1 MSRRFFSWT
10 EARRFYAIGLPI
22 FIAQLSQVGMN
33 FADTAM
39 TGQASAEDMA
49 AVAVAGSIW
58 APLSL
63 LGLGSLFALP
73 PLTAQMVG
81 AGDRNGAAHLLRQGI
96 WLTCGISVLFMSLFY
111 AVSWHMAAFGLE
123 PELARLAG
131 GYLRAI
137 LWGMPGFMLFVNQ
150 RSFLEG
156 FSRTRPAMIIGM
168 LGLTFNVPCN
178 YVLIYGKFG
187 LPALGA
193 VGCGVATALC
203 YWFMALAMLY
213 YLRRDPQYRDLHPI
227 YAPLFSRR
235 AARQRDGSAPEHPR
249 FDPALI
255 LRILRIG
262 LPSALALFF
271 EVSLFAVT
279 AILLA
284 PLGTVAVAGHQIA
297 TNFSTLMFMFPLA
310 LGMTATIRVGHC
322 LGADKMEQARV
333 AARTAL
339 GLSVLFALAIAVC
352 TVAFRYGIV
361 RIYNDDPV
369 VTALA
374 AHLLFYAACY
384 QVVDG
389 LQTVALGVLRG
400 YNDTRIISVIC
411 CLAYWVIGLPLGFTL
426 ARTDWIVPA
435 MGPAGFWIAYI
446 TALSFGACCYLWRVR
461 FLHHLGDAAIRARV
475 RR

>member
-1 MSRRFFSWT
+1 MPRFFSWT

-81 AGDRNGAAHLLRQGI
+81 GGDRHGAAHLLRQGI

-111 AVSWHMAAFGLE
+111 AVSWRMAAFGLE

-137 LWGMPGFMLFVNQ
+137 LWGLPGFMLFVNQ

-168 LGLTFNVPCN
+168 LGLAFNVPCN

-203 YWFMALAMLY
+203 YWFMALAMFC

-235 AARQRDGSAPEHPR
+235 ADGAKRRPR
-249 FDPALI
+249 FDPALM

-279 AILLA
+279 ALLLA

-310 LGMTATIRVGHC
+310 LGMTATIRVGHS
-322 LGADKMEQARV
+322 LGAARMGQARV
-333 AARTAL
+333 VARTAL
-339 GLSVLFALAIAVC
+339 GLSVMFALVIAVC
-352 TVAFRYGIV
+352 TVSFRYGIV

-411 CLAYWVIGLPLGFTL
+411 FVAHGIIGLPLGFTL

-435 MGPAGFWIAYI
+435 LGPAGFWIAYI

-461 FLHHLGDAAIRARV
+461 FLHRLDDAAIRALV

>member
-1 MSRRFFSWT
+1 MLVIVLWSPVDLARFFHGRRGPRRIAADWPERWPESTLYFSEAPHMSRRFFSWT

-203 YWFMALAMLY
+203 YWFMALAMFY

-235 AARQRDGSAPEHPR
+235 AARQRDGSAP
-249 FDPALI
+249 DS
-255 LRILRIG
+255 G
-262 LPSALALFF
+262 
-271 EVSLFAVT
+271 V
-279 AILLA
+279 
-284 PLGTVAVAGHQIA
+284 
-297 TNFSTLMFMFPLA
+297 
-310 LGMTATIRVGHC
+310 
-322 LGADKMEQARV
+322 
-333 AARTAL
+333 
-339 GLSVLFALAIAVC
+339 VL
-352 TVAFRYGIV
+352 
-361 RIYNDDPV
+361 
-369 VTALA
+369 
-374 AHLLFYAACY
+374 
-384 QVVDG
+384 
-389 LQTVALGVLRG
+389 
-400 YNDTRIISVIC
+400 
-411 CLAYWVIGLPLGFTL
+411 
-426 ARTDWIVPA
+426 
-435 MGPAGFWIAYI
+435 
-446 TALSFGACCYLWRVR
+446 
-461 FLHHLGDAAIRARV
+461 
-475 RR
+475 

>member
-1 MSRRFFSWT
+1 MSRFFSWT

-63 LGLGSLFALP
+63 LGLGSLLALP

-81 AGDRNGAAHLLRQGI
+81 GGDRHGAAHLLRQGI
-96 WLTCGISVLFMSLFY
+96 WLTCAISVLFMSLFY
-111 AVSWHMAAFGLE
+111 AISWRMEAFGLE
-123 PELARLAG
+123 PALARLAG

-137 LWGMPGFMLFVNQ
+137 LWGLPGFMLFVNQ

-168 LGLTFNVPCN
+168 LGLAFNVPCN

-203 YWFMALAMLY
+203 YWFMALAMFY
-213 YLRRDPQYRDLHPI
+213 YLRRDPQYRDMHPI
-227 YAPLFSRR
+227 YAPLFFRQACGR
-235 AARQRDGSAPEHPR
+235 ADVASGRPR
-249 FDPALI
+249 FDLALI
-255 LRILRIG
+255 WRILRIG

-279 AILLA
+279 ALLLA

-310 LGMTATIRVGHC
+310 LGMTATIRVGHS
-322 LGADKMEQARV
+322 LGAARMGQARV

-339 GLSVLFALAIAVC
+339 GLSVIFALVIAAC
-352 TVAFRYGIV
+352 TVSFRYGIV

-411 CLAYWVIGLPLGFTL
+411 FVAYWIIGLPLGFTL

-435 MGPAGFWIAYI
+435 LGPAGFWIAYI

-461 FLHHLGDAAIRARV
+461 FLHSLDDETIRARV

>member
-1 MSRRFFSWT
+1 MTRLRFSWA

-39 TGQASAEDMA
+39 TGQASAQDMA

-81 AGDRNGAAHLLRQGI
+81 GGDRQGAAHLLRQGI
-96 WLTCGISVLFMSLFY
+96 WLSCGISVLFMSLFY
-111 AVSWHMAAFGLE
+111 ALSWRMAAFGLE
-123 PELARLAG
+123 RELADLAG

-137 LWGMPGFMLFVNQ
+137 LWGLPAFMLFVNQ

-168 LGLTFNVPCN
+168 LGLAFNVPCN

-187 LPALGA
+187 LPAMGA

-203 YWFMALAMLY
+203 YWFMAVAMFY
-213 YLRRDPQYRDLHPI
+213 YLRRDPQYRDLRPI
-227 YAPLFSRR
+227 FAPLFSRR
-235 AARQRDGSAPEHPR
+235 PEGRAAGALEQRPR
-249 FDPALI
+249 FDPALM

-279 AILLA
+279 ALLLA

-310 LGMTATIRVGHC
+310 LGMTATIRVGHS
-322 LGADKMEQARV
+322 LGARRMEQARV

-339 GLSVLFALAIAVC
+339 GLSVLFALVIAVC
-352 TVAFRYGIV
+352 MVSFRYGIV

-374 AHLLFYAACY
+374 AHLLLYAACY

-389 LQTVALGVLRG
+389 LQTVALGILRG

-411 CLAYWVIGLPLGFTL
+411 FVAYWVIGLPLGFTL
-426 ARTDWIVPA
+426 ARTNWLVPA

-461 FLHHLGDAAIRARV
+461 FLHRLAPAAVQARV

>member
-1 MSRRFFSWT
+1 MV
-10 EARRFYAIGLPI
+10 A
-22 FIAQLSQVGMN
+22 LS
-33 FADTAM
+33 
-39 TGQASAEDMA
+39 
-49 AVAVAGSIW
+49 VAGSIW
-58 APLSL
+58 ASLSR

-81 AGDRNGAAHLLRQGI
+81 GGDRHGAAHLLRQGI

-111 AVSWHMAAFGLE
+111 AVSWRMAAFGLE

-137 LWGMPGFMLFVNQ
+137 LWGLPGFMLFVNQ

-168 LGLTFNVPCN
+168 LGLAFNVPCN

-203 YWFMALAMLY
+203 YWFMALAMFY

-235 AARQRDGSAPEHPR
+235 ADGAKRRPR
-249 FDPALI
+249 FDPALM

-279 AILLA
+279 ALLLA

-310 LGMTATIRVGHC
+310 LGMTATIRVGHS
-322 LGADKMEQARV
+322 LGAARMGQARV
-333 AARTAL
+333 VARTAL
-339 GLSVLFALAIAVC
+339 GLSVMFALVIAVC
-352 TVAFRYGIV
+352 TVSFRYGIV

-411 CLAYWVIGLPLGFTL
+411 FVAYWIIGLPLGFTL

-435 MGPAGFWIAYI
+435 LGPAGFWIAYI

-461 FLHHLGDAAIRARV
+461 FLHRLDDAAIRARV

>member
-1 MSRRFFSWT
+1 MAPDPHR
-10 EARRFYAIGLPI
+10 
-22 FIAQLSQVGMN
+22 
-33 FADTAM
+33 
-39 TGQASAEDMA
+39 MA

-63 LGLGSLFALP
+63 LGLGSLLALP

-81 AGDRNGAAHLLRQGI
+81 GGDRHGAAHLLRQGI
-96 WLTCGISVLFMSLFY
+96 WLTCVISVLFMSLFY
-111 AVSWHMAAFGLE
+111 AISWRMEAFGLE

-137 LWGMPGFMLFVNQ
+137 LWGLPGFMLFVNQ

-156 FSRTRPAMIIGM
+156 FSRTRPAM
-168 LGLTFNVPCN
+168 F
-178 YVLIYGKFG
+178 
-187 LPALGA
+187 
-193 VGCGVATALC
+193 
-203 YWFMALAMLY
+203 Y

-227 YAPLFSRR
+227 YAPLFLRQACRRTDVASRR
-235 AARQRDGSAPEHPR
+235 PR
-249 FDPALI
+249 FDLALI
-255 LRILRIG
+255 WRILRIG

-279 AILLA
+279 ALLLA

-310 LGMTATIRVGHC
+310 LGMTATIRV
-322 LGADKMEQARV
+322 

-339 GLSVLFALAIAVC
+339 GLSVIFALVIAAC
-352 TVAFRYGIV
+352 TVLFRYSIV

-369 VTALA
+369 VTSLA

-411 CLAYWVIGLPLGFTL
+411 FVAYWLIGLPLGFTL

-435 MGPAGFWIAYI
+435 LGPAGFWIAYI

-461 FLHHLGDAAIRARV
+461 FLHRLDDVAIRARV
-475 RR
+475 GR